1 MSCLLSQARCTSGKL
16 PCLNPA
22 MSQAKETHPL
32 PADRARWMALV
43 AITSLALYLCWKLL
57 QPFLSVLLWASV
69 LALLF
74 RPLTR
79 LLERKLP
86 PSVAASF
93 TLLLVL
99 LAVIVPVGLLSL
111 ALSRE
116 LVNFAQA
123 APEKV
128 RRLLDDSG
136 LATSLQTLATRFGL
150 EVDLPALLR
159 REPLEEHLSEWGQ
172 RLARSTFSVL
182 GGFFG
187 ALVQL
192 AFILFTLFF
201 LLRDGP
207 SLAKAV
213 RGFIPLE
220 DRDTDHLFSRMES
233 VVRASVLG
241 VLAIATVQG
250 LLGGLAFAVLGLP
263 SPLLWG
269 TIMTILA
276 ILPLVGTGLV
286 WGPAALLLAFEGRY
300 LAAAALA
307 LFGLLVIG
315 SVDNFLRPRLVGQ
328 RTQMHELVIFFSVLG
343 GLRVFGMLGIVLGPV
358 VVAGTLVLFEAFR
371 SSSLWSSERRSV

>member
-1 MSCLLSQARCTSGKL
+1 
-16 PCLNPA
+16 
-22 MSQAKETHPL
+22 
-32 PADRARWMALV
+32 
-43 AITSLALYLCWKLL
+43 
-57 QPFLSVLLWASV
+57 
-69 LALLF
+69 
-74 RPLTR
+74 
-79 LLERKLP
+79 
-86 PSVAASF
+86 
-93 TLLLVL
+93 
-99 LAVIVPVGLLSL
+99 
-111 ALSRE
+111 
-116 LVNFAQA
+116 
-123 APEKV
+123 
-128 RRLLDDSG
+128 
-136 LATSLQTLATRFGL
+136 
-150 EVDLPALLR
+150 
-159 REPLEEHLSEWGQ
+159 
-172 RLARSTFSVL
+172 
-182 GGFFG
+182 
-187 ALVQL
+187 
-192 AFILFTLFF
+192 
-201 LLRDGP
+201 
-207 SLAKAV
+207 
-213 RGFIPLE
+213 LE

>member
-1 MSCLLSQARCTSGKL
+1 
-16 PCLNPA
+16 
-22 MSQAKETHPL
+22 
-32 PADRARWMALV
+32 MALV